1 MMESRKAQAAMEY
14 LMTYG
19 WAILVVMI
27 VGVVMWQMG
36 IFNLGGTT
44 VTSQGFSR
52 IKPQLAATGLNS
64 NGDFTIIFTN
74 GVGTEININSSEP
87 GMFNGSVGGMH
98 DTCTLTPTKFTI
110 SVGDNFRM
118 YGNNCLTG
126 SEPGSVYSGAVTIR
140 YSLSIGDV
148 SSSHVE
154 YGTVRGPVE
163 PG

>member
-44 VTSQGFSR
+44 VTAQGFSR
-52 IKPQLAATGLNS
+52 VKPQLAATGLNE
-64 NGDFTIIFTN
+64 NGHFTLIFTN
-74 GVGTEININSSEP
+74 GVGTEIVLDNSDPAVFE
-87 GMFNGSVGGMH
+87 GTVGGTSFSC
-98 DTCTLTPTKFTI
+98 DLSPSKYTI
-110 SVGDNFRM
+110 SVGDNFKVN
-118 YGNNCLTG
+118 GTG
-126 SEPGSVYSGAVTIR
+126 CGAGFEPGAVYSGAVTVR
-140 YSLSIGDV
+140 YTLSIGDV
-148 SSSHVE
+148 SSSHVD

-163 PG
+163 PA